1 MNDARPDLARAAYTL
16 ADEYRAGQCRT
27 LEGRSW
33 RETWQRLID
42 ELARRC
48 PGHSA
53 DAYHAALDRGFVES
67 R

>member
-1 MNDARPDLARAAYTL
+1 MSDVRPELAAAAYSL
-16 ADEYRAGQCRT
+16 ADDYRSGLCRA

-48 PGHSA
+48 PGHTA
-53 DAYHAALDRGFVES
+53 DEYHAALDRGFVES